1 MRTWLLLALVSC
13 GTGDVPPAPEPP
25 VEPAVAVTPAP
36 LPTPAEPKY
45 AATHVLIAWKGAVR
59 APAMAERT
67 EAEARTLAE
76 SLRKRALAGEDLEAL
91 AREYSDG
98 PSAPR
103 GGRLGVYL
111 TGTMVPEF
119 EAAVASVAVG
129 EIGPLVRTP
138 FGWHVVRRDP
148 VVEAE
153 VSHIVVSWKG
163 AWRSKAE
170 RSREEA
176 RARVEEA
183 REKLLAGAD
192 FSEVARAY
200 SDGPTAE
207 SGGNLGTIAP
217 GQMIPAFEDAAFALE
232 PGQLSQV
239 VETPYG
245 FHLILRR

>member
-1 MRTWLLLALVSC
+1 VDPTSQPI
-13 GTGDVPPAPEPP
+13 T
-25 VEPAVAVTPAP
+25 VAPAP
-36 LPTPAEPKY
+36 LPTPTEPKY
-45 AATHVLIAWKGAVR
+45 AATHVLVAWKGAVR
-59 APAMAERT
+59 APATAERT
-67 EAEARTLAE
+67 EKQARALAE
-76 SLRKRALAGEDLEAL
+76 SLRQRARAGEDFEAL

-119 EAAVASVAVG
+119 EAAVASVEVG
-129 EIGPLVRTP
+129 EIGPLARTP
-138 FGWHVVRRDP
+138 FGWHVVRRDA

-153 VSHIVVSWKG
+153 FAHIVVSWKG
-163 AWRSKAE
+163 AWRSGAE

-176 RARVEEA
+176 RARIEDAHRMLSTGAHFADVA
-183 REKLLAGAD
+183 RE
-192 FSEVARAY
+192 Y
-200 SDGPTAE
+200 SDDATA
-207 SGGNLGTIAP
+207 SVGGDLGTVAP

-232 PGQLSQV
+232 PGQLSEV